1 MTDAASLPATRAEAL
16 AILTAPGQPFALET
30 FEIGGYPRKV
40 FVNAPPTLR
49 EMFAAAVSDATFLV
63 YGEERL
69 TFAQVA
75 RDAAALASVLVTRF
89 GVGKGDRVAFSMRNF
104 PEWVISYQAATSIG
118 AVAVATAKKLKKGRK
133 LVAVKVAVS
142 SNKEGAVI

>member
-1 MTDAASLPATRAEAL
+1 MTDAASPPATRKEAL
-16 AILTAPGQPFALET
+16 AILTAPGQPFELT
-30 FEIGGYPRKV
+30 TLEIGGYPRKV

-63 YGEERL
+63 YGDERL
-69 TFAQVA
+69 TFAEVA

-104 PEWVISYQAATSIG
+104 P
-118 AVAVATAKKLKKGRK
+118 
-133 LVAVKVAVS
+133 
-142 SNKEGAVI
+142 